1 MTGLTPSTR
10 RRLKQLRQVP
20 NVWEGDRRPLVP
32 EFASTFD
39 TDSDPQGE
47 CILWVDG
54 VEEVVR
60 AMDVVP
66 PEAGHEAIVRTLLR
80 AMENPHGS
88 NARPA
93 RPQKILVRDREIQF
107 FLRGVLQGLDIAV
120 DYVSELPL
128 IEDIFQGLQ
137 DVANNR
143 PPHLPPEQAEA
154 LLAAASDIWQDAPW
168 ELLDEEKILAVE
180 LSYGDLGTL
189 YVSILGML
197 GMEFGILMYRSL
209 DSLKQFRQRVL
220 SADDASSDLERAF
233 LEQDCFFVTFDQL
246 DELLNSNGSSAGA
259 ESMQPTFGNL
269 HPLEGMRPVLY
280 EEEAIAVLLALE
292 ALHDFFEQHLEALD
306 AEVFPAVQSQ
316 YTFPDPRHPHKQV
329 PITVTTLPEVAA
341 ELYEMAIDDNLGD
354 DLDEDELEIDLL
366 PVLRYDL
373 IPDNA
378 LCKLDALPREGLE
391 SLRHSVKYHQPFDTE
406 IPTKAEQYPIILIQ
420 TSRPKALLLIE
431 ELQKTGGLEAICFNP
446 GEDPFAEERYDLCL
460 LKTQNGDLH
469 LSGEFSEDDPAH
481 AAARRRWDQLCKK
494 TKGQCGLVVAMGATG
509 SSRGNPGLK
518 NMLALFE
525 GRSLSAKELGLG
537 LLELVNPLDEF

>member
-10 RRLKQLRQVP
+10 RRLKKLRQVP
-20 NVWEGDRRPLVP
+20 SVWEGDRRSLVP
-32 EFASTFD
+32 EFASTFEAEG
-39 TDSDPQGE
+39 DPQGE

-54 VEEVVR
+54 MEEVVR
-60 AMDVVP
+60 AMDVVSP
-66 PEAGHEAIVRTLLR
+66 DAGHEAIVRTLLR

-107 FLRGVLQGLDIAV
+107 FLRGVLQDLDIAV

-143 PPHLPPEQAEA
+143 PPQLPPEQAEA
-154 LLAAASDIWQDAPW
+154 LLEAAYDIWHDAPW
-168 ELLDEEKILAVE
+168 ELLDEEKILSVE
-180 LSYGDLGTL
+180 LNYGDLGTL

-197 GMEFGILMYRSL
+197 GMEFGILMYRSVE
-209 DSLKQFRQRVL
+209 SLKQFRQRVL
-220 SADDASSDLERAF
+220 IADDSSRDLERAF

-246 DELLNSNGSSAGA
+246 DALLNSNGSSAGA
-259 ESMQPTFGNL
+259 ETMQPTFGNL

-280 EEEAIAVLLALE
+280 EEEAIAVLLALK
-292 ALHDFFEQHLEALD
+292 ALHQFFDQHLEELD
-306 AEVFPAVQSQ
+306 ADVFPSVQSQ
-316 YTFPDPRHPHKQV
+316 YAFANPKKAQKQV
-329 PITVTTLPEVAA
+329 TITVATLPDIAA
-341 ELYEMAIDDNLGD
+341 ELYEMAIEDNLAG
-354 DLDEDELEIDLL
+354 DLDEHELDLL

-373 IPDNA
+373 IPENA
-378 LCKLDALPREGLE
+378 LCKLDALPRELSE
-391 SLRHSVKYHQPFDTE
+391 LLRQSAKYHQPFDTAL
-406 IPTKAEQYPIILIQ
+406 PAKAEHYPIVLIQ

-431 ELQKTGGLEAICFNP
+431 ELQKAGGLEAICFNP

-469 LSGEFSEDDPAH
+469 LSGEFNEDDPAH
-481 AAARRRWDQLCKK
+481 IAARHQWDQLCKK
-494 TKGQCGLVVAMGATG
+494 TKGQCGLVIAMGATG

-525 GRSLSAKELGLG
+525 GRSLSSKELGLG
-537 LLELVNPLDEF
+537 LLELVNPIDEF

>member
-10 RRLKQLRQVP
+10 RRLKQLRQLP
-20 NVWEGDRRPLVP
+20 SVWEGDRRPLVP
-32 EFASTFD
+32 EFAATFD

-54 VEEVVR
+54 MEEVVR
-60 AMDVVP
+60 AMDVVS
-66 PEAGHEAIVRTLLR
+66 PETGHEAIVRTLLR

-88 NARPA
+88 NTRPA
-93 RPQKILVRDREIQF
+93 RPQKILVRDREVQF
-107 FLRGVLQGLDIAV
+107 FLRGVLQGLDITV

-128 IEDIFQGLQ
+128 IEEIFRGLQ
-137 DVANNR
+137 DVADNR
-143 PPHLPPEQAEA
+143 PPQLPPEQAEA
-154 LLAAASDIWQDAPW
+154 LLEAAYNIWQDAPW

-180 LSYGDLGTL
+180 LNYGDLGTL

-197 GMEFGILMYRSL
+197 GMEFGILMYRSV

-220 SADDASSDLERAF
+220 LADDTSRDLERAF

-246 DELLNSNGSSAGA
+246 DALLNSNGSSAGV
-259 ESMQPTFGNL
+259 ETMHPTFGNL

-280 EEEAIAVLLALE
+280 EEEAIAVLLALK
-292 ALHDFFEQHLEALD
+292 ALHEFLDQHLEELD
-306 AEVFPAVQSQ
+306 AEVFPRVQDQ
-316 YTFPDPRHPHKQV
+316 YAFPDPKHAKKQV
-329 PITVTTLPEVAA
+329 SITVSTLPDIAA
-341 ELYEMAIDDNLGD
+341 ELYEMALEENLGD
-354 DLDEDELEIDLL
+354 DLEDLPLDLL

-373 IPDNA
+373 IPENA
-378 LCKLDALPREGLE
+378 LCKLDALPRAVLE
-391 SLRHSVKYHQPFDTE
+391 SLRHSVKHHQPFEIE
-406 IPTKAEQYPIILIQ
+406 IPAKAEQYPIILIQ

-469 LSGEFSEDDPAH
+469 LSGEFNEDDPAH
-481 AAARRRWDQLCKK
+481 AVARRQWDQLCKK
-494 TKGQCGLVVAMGATG
+494 TKGQCGLVIAMGATG
-509 SSRGNPGLK
+509 NSRGNPGLK

-525 GRSLSAKELGLG
+525 GRSLSPKELGLG
-537 LLELVNPLDEF
+537 LLELVNPMEEF